1 MRTPALLLALAA
13 ALLPAAFASAVPAAA
28 ETLVTALSHERVAIS
43 SNFTGTEVV
52 VFGTI
57 ERDAQTVPRAGQYDV
72 VVTVAG
78 PITTL
83 VTRRKERT
91 VGIWINAD
99 SEKIHKVP
107 SFLSVQASRPVG
119 EILPTP
125 ARARLG
131 LGLDMMPINEPATT
145 EPPRRTDFE
154 KAFLRL
160 MQQRNRYVE
169 SWDGVEFLGG
179 NLFRSTIRLPADVP
193 VGDYTATV
201 QLFRAG
207 ALLATTVVDLH
218 IGKIGFEQHVTDLA
232 HQRGLLYGLATVAM
246 ALVTGWLAG
255 VIFRRD

>member
-1 MRTPALLLALAA
+1 MRAAGALLAIVAVLAA
-13 ALLPAAFASAVPAAA
+13 AAVSARA
-28 ETLVTALSHERVAIS
+28 ETLVTALSHERVEIT
-43 SNFTGTEVV
+43 SNFTGTQVV

-78 PITTL
+78 PIATL

-91 VGIWINAD
+91 LGIWINAD
-99 SEKIHKVP
+99 GEKIHKVP
-107 SFLSVQASRPVG
+107 SFLALLASRPLA
-119 EILPTP
+119 EILATP

-131 LGLDMMPINEPATT
+131 LGLDMLPVNAKPTAA
-145 EPPRRTDFE
+145 PPRRTDFE

-160 MQQRNRYVE
+160 MQEQGRYSE

-179 NLFRSTIRLPADVP
+179 DLFRARVFLPADVP
-193 VGDYTATV
+193 VGDYTTTI

-207 ALLATTVVDLH
+207 ALLATTEAPLH
-218 IGKIGFEQHVTDLA
+218 IGKIGFEQHVTELA
-232 HQRGLLYGLATVAM
+232 RERGVVYGLATVAM